1 MKKSHIKTYIIVA
14 ILISIIG
21 ISIAYAALQQ
31 QLQIK
36 TNASVQSS
44 QTSWN
49 IVIEK
54 DYCTQRGYTT
64 NTGDMTVNGLTLTIS
79 NYTFKAP
86 NDRFTCYFYIENKGE
101 IDAKISS
108 LDYKEPTISGTGS
121 TATEDSALVKTN
133 LWKALNWYNWPSLSP
148 ISKGDKVL
156 AGEKKRAEITYSI
169 NETMT
174 TLPTNPVTFTNATY
188 TINFEQA

>member
-1 MKKSHIKTYIIVA
+1 MKRNHTKTYII
-14 ILISIIG
+14 ISMFISIVG
-21 ISIAYAALQQ
+21 ISIAYAALSQ

-36 TNASVQSS
+36 TTTTVQSS

-54 DYCTQRGYTT
+54 DGCLKRGYT
-64 NTGDMTVNGLTLTIS
+64 NTGDMTVNGSTITIS
-79 NYTFKAP
+79 NFTFKAP
-86 NDRFTCYFYIENKGE
+86 NDRFTCYFYVENKGE

-108 LDYKEPTISGTGS
+108 IDYKEPTISGTGS

-174 TLPTNPVTFTNATY
+174 TLPTNSVTFSNAVY